1 MMKIVF
7 LYNVC
12 SPIWCFRYI
21 VLPISDLSI
30 SSSDFAEIFVDFTAV
45 LEDFGEYTDP
55 EAFEVWGR
63 SLMKVNDYQTAKKKI
78 TLALENAKVIYVS
91 ENPHTH

>member
-1 MMKIVF
+1 MYGHPFGAFVKLFYPF
-7 LYNVC
+7 LICPFHPVT
-12 SPIWCFRYI
+12 
-21 VLPISDLSI
+21 
-30 SSSDFAEIFVDFTAV
+30 EIFVDFIAV

-91 ENPHTH
+91 EKPHTHRIA